1 MVFQPHSEAQKQG
14 WCARR
19 VGFVQDVVLQGK
31 TMKKERGR
39 FALLTVMKALSIS
52 VRLMKYSV

>member
-1 MVFQPHSEAQKQG
+1 MVFQPHSEAQEQG